1 MSDINLIC
9 PAIITQ
15 LITLLL
21 FLKSKSHDRYL
32 LFVMII
38 GQLILISGESDGGV
52 MRGVVRGVV
61 SDESGESGE
70 SDKNLNKIQ
79 ISHIIFTLSI
89 AFGSLYFK
97 ESHNLYLIGIL
108 ILLRFI
114 TRFIYED
121 CLFNMSNSHHKF
133 EIEENF
139 EFINWNIVFFISLM
153 IILYRL
159 LKN

>member
-9 PAIITQ
+9 PAVLTQ
-15 LITLLL
+15 LITLIL

-38 GQLILISGESDGGV
+38 GQLILICGESY
-52 MRGVVRGVV
+52 
-61 SDESGESGE
+61 
-70 SDKNLNKIQ
+70 KNIDKIQ

-89 AFGSLYFK
+89 VIGSLYFK
-97 ESHNLYLIGIL
+97 ETKNLYFIGIF
-108 ILLRFI
+108 ILLQFI

-133 EIEENF
+133 EFEKHL
-139 EFINWNIVFFISLM
+139 EFINWNIVFFVSLM
-153 IILYRL
+153 IISYRL

>member
-9 PAIITQ
+9 PAVLTQ
-15 LITLLL
+15 LITLIL

-38 GQLILISGESDGGV
+38 GQLILISGESGGE
-52 MRGVVRGVV
+52 
-61 SDESGESGE
+61 DESE
-70 SDKNLNKIQ
+70 KNINKIQ

-89 AFGSLYFK
+89 ACGSLYFK
-97 ESHNLYLIGIL
+97 ETHNLYFIGIL

-121 CLFNMSNSHHKF
+121 CLFNMSNSHHKYEF
-133 EIEENF
+133 ERNF
-139 EFINWNIVFFISLM
+139 EFINWNIVFFVSLM